1 MPADFNG
8 RWEMESNDNLENY
21 LKALDVEFP
30 IRKIAPHLRPAK
42 IISQD
47 GDNFVIK
54 TQSTFKTF
62 ELTFTI
68 GVEKEEFTKGFDN
81 RSIKTVV
88 NWEGDKLVAT
98 QNGEKANR
106 GWKHWIE
113 GDKLHLEMTCEDV
126 VCHQVFKR
134 KE

>member
-1 MPADFNG
+1 
-8 RWEMESNDNLENY
+8 MESNDNLENY

-30 IRKIAPHLRPAK
+30 IRKIAIHLRPAK
-42 IISQD
+42 IISQN